1 MLGGIRLA
9 KGFTAAGL
17 AIAALSFPES
27 SEATSWAQVSSG
39 TTSTITAVEYQSPTR
54 FWFTTAN
61 GDIFT
66 REAGGT
72 FTRRRSPSSIP
83 LNDIEFLPAPSQIG
97 MAVGNAGQVLRSTN
111 GGLDWENVT
120 SIPVS
125 RAETTFPDCTASA
138 PLGDAY
144 AVRFAGES
152 EAWIMAAGAQ
162 LAHSSGTTSTVG
174 STGTWVDANRAGN
187 NTCKIAA
194 SYSEGIGD
202 AFFAP
207 ANPNVGY
214 FCEGS
219 FHEVFFTADALSSA
233 ASKRPEGCG
242 NGQGPAHMAGDPAN
256 PSRMWAVTPG
266 PYGISM
272 TARTTDG
279 WSTSDT
285 FKLVNRAFTEAAD
298 VDYAGGTVLSAGG
311 GGMILN
317 SVDGNSFYSSDATGP
332 LATTNWS
339 AVSLAGANDG
349 AVGGEGG
356 ALAVTTD
363 ASAAVPAASGGARS
377 GGGPGADT
385 TAPETTI
392 GKKPKKSS
400 GKRKVK
406 FTFASSEP
414 GSRFECK
421 LDKAKKFTPCT
432 SPLTKK
438 VKPGKHKLAV
448 RAIDAAG
455 NPDASPARWS
465 FEVSEPHRKKHS

>member
-1 MLGGIRLA
+1 MLRGRRPARKLA
-9 KGFTAAGL
+9 AAGL
-17 AIAALSFPES
+17 AVVALSLP
-27 SEATSWAQVSSG
+27 ATADATTWTQTPSG
-39 TTSTITAVEYQSPTR
+39 TGSTITAVEYQSPSR

-61 GDIFT
+61 GEIFT
-66 REAGGT
+66 REGEGS
-72 FTRRRSPSSIP
+72 FSRQHGPSGIP

-97 MAVGNAGQVLRSTN
+97 IAVGDAGQVLRSTN
-111 GGLDWENVT
+111 GGLNWESVS

-125 RAETTFPDCTASA
+125 KTGTVFPDCTASA
-138 PLGDAY
+138 PLGSVY
-144 AVRFAGES
+144 SVRFAS
-152 EAWIMAAGAQ
+152 ETTAWIMAQGAQ
-162 LAHSSGTTSTVG
+162 LARSTGTTSTVG
-174 STGTWVDANRAGN
+174 GTGTWVDANRAGN

-233 ASKRPEGCG
+233 ATKKPAGCG
-242 NGQGPAHMAGDPAN
+242 NGQGPAHLAGDPAN
-256 PSRMWAVTPG
+256 PSRMWAVTSG

-279 WSTSDT
+279 WNTSDR
-285 FKLVNRAFTEAAD
+285 FKLVSGTFTEAAD

-311 GGMILN
+311 DGMILN
-317 SVDGNSFYSSDATGP
+317 SVDGSSFHLNAASGP
-332 LATTNWS
+332 LASTDWS
-339 AVSLAGANDG
+339 AASLASANDG
-349 AVGGEGG
+349 AVAGADG

-363 ASAAVPAASGGARS
+363 ASAALPPPSGDAGGSVVPAK
-377 GGGPGADT
+377 DT
-385 TAPETTI
+385 TAPKTTL
-392 GKKPKKSS
+392 GKKPKKKS
-400 GKRKVK
+400 GKRKAK
-406 FTFASSEP
+406 FTFTSSEP

-432 SPLTKK
+432 SPLTKT
-438 VKPGKHKLAV
+438 VRPGKHKLEV

-455 NPDASPARWS
+455 NQDASPARWS
-465 FEVSEPHRKKHS
+465 FEVTRPRKQRH